1 MQLDAKATIDIKR
14 AKADY
19 AIARDRAS
27 RSAKKTNATKA
38 QAINMRNALKKKI
51 SRIEMASYQR
61 RQQLS
66 RPSGGFVAH
75 VCTQACRLEC
85 LTASAESDTRLKASR
100 SEAALYRANRASEA
114 AEALRI
120 QQAEERR
127 VARQASSS
135 AYIARREQAT
145 PHWAESDSIGAV
157 YMQCKD
163 IAARS
168 GVQHD
173 VDHIIPLAHSR
184 VSGLNVIANLQ
195 ILTASANRSKG
206 NRFDREEEEANLLGR
221 VKACYNLA
229 SELVA

>member
-1 MQLDAKATIDIKR
+1 MQLDAKGKRDIKR
-14 AKADY
+14 ARADY
-19 AIARDRAS
+19 AIDRDRAA
-27 RSAKKTNATKA
+27 RSTKKTNATK
-38 QAINMRNALKKKI
+38 AINMRNALKKKI

-75 VCTQACRLEC
+75 VCTQDCRLEC

-100 SEAALYRANRASEA
+100 AEAALYRANRAAEA

-173 VDHIIPLAHSR
+173 VDHIIPLAHSG
-184 VSGLNVIANLQ
+184 VSGLNVLANLQ

-206 NRFDREEEEANLLGR
+206 NRFDRKAEESDLLER
-221 VKACYNLA
+221 VNACYCLALA
-229 SELVA
+229 S